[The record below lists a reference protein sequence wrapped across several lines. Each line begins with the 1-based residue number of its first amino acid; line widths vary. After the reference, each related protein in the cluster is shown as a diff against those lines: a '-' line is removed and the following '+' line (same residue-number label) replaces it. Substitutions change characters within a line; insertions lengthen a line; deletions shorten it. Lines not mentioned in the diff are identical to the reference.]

1 MNFFVQLLVL
11 VVTSL
16 IQAALAPKPPSPKPA
31 SISDFDVP
39 TAEEGR
45 EIPVIFGEVL
55 ITGANCVWYG
65 DLYAEPIK
73 TKGGKK

>member
-1 MNFFVQLLVL
+1 MNFFVQLLVF
-11 VVTSL
+11 VVSAL
-16 IQAALAPKPPSPKPA
+16 IQAALAPRPPQPKPA
-31 SISDFDVP
+31 TISDFDVP

-45 EIPVIFGEVL
+45 PIPVVFGEVL
-55 ITGANCVWYG
+55 LLGLNVVWYG

>member
-1 MNFFVQLLVL
+1 M
-11 VVTSL
+11 
-16 IQAALAPKPPSPKPA
+16 
-31 SISDFDVP
+31 P

-65 DLYAEPIK
+65 DLYAQPIK